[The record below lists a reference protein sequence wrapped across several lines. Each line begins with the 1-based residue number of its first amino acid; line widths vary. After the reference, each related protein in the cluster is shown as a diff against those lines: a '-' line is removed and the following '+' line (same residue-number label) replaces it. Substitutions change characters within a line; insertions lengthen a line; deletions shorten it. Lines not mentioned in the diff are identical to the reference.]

1 MDFLD
6 AFFSSGLRFTTP
18 ILLAALG
25 GLITAWTRD
34 LNVGLD
40 GAMIFGAF
48 FGVVIGMN
56 TESWLLAVLLTAAMG
71 ALSGL
76 VFGYIITVLRVNV
89 FVAGIALNVLG
100 AGGTVY
106 LLRSMYGVKGSL
118 SGETI
123 PSIPRIDIPVIE
135 NVPVL
140 GGMLSGQTVLTYVCW
155 IMVLV
160 TALAVRHS
168 VITRRLKAAGEH
180 PSALA
185 TAGGSV
191 TRMRILAQVWCFTLC
206 ALAGVQLSLGQL
218 SLFTEGMTSGLGFV
232 ALAAVIFSRGRVGLL
247 ALISLVFGLS
257 SAAAVVIPDETL
269 PSQFAQMIPYVVALI
284 GLILLSRTSRQ
295 GAIRIA
301 TPVLDQR

>member
-1 MDFLD
+1 M
-6 AFFSSGLRFTTP
+6 
-18 ILLAALG
+18 
-25 GLITAWTRD
+25 
-34 LNVGLD
+34 
-40 GAMIFGAF
+40 
-48 FGVVIGMN
+48 
-56 TESWLLAVLLTAAMG
+56 AVLLTAAMG

-76 VFGYIITVLRVNV
+76 VFGYVITVLRVNV

-118 SGETI
+118 SSDTV
-123 PSIPRIDIPVIE
+123 PSIPRLNLPVVE
-135 NVPVL
+135 QVPIV
-140 GGMLSGQTVLTYVCW
+140 GGILSGQTVLTYVCW
-155 IMVLV
+155 LAVLL
-160 TALAVRHS
+160 TGLAVRYS
-168 VITRRLKAAGEH
+168 VIARRLKAAGEH

-191 TRMRILAQVWCFTLC
+191 TRMRIIAQVWCFTLC

-247 ALISLVFGLS
+247 AVISLVFGLS
-257 SAAAVVIPDETL
+257 SAAAVVIPAETL
-269 PSQFAQMIPYVVALI
+269 PPQFAQMIPYVVALL
-284 GLILLSRTSRQ
+284 GLIVLSRTSRA
-295 GAIRIA
+295 GAVRIA

>member
-1 MDFLD
+1 
-6 AFFSSGLRFTTP
+6 
-18 ILLAALG
+18 
-25 GLITAWTRD
+25 
-34 LNVGLD
+34 
-40 GAMIFGAF
+40 
-48 FGVVIGMN
+48 
-56 TESWLLAVLLTAAMG
+56 
-71 ALSGL
+71 
-76 VFGYIITVLRVNV
+76 
-89 FVAGIALNVLG
+89 
-100 AGGTVY
+100 
-106 LLRSMYGVKGSL
+106 MYGVKGSL